1 MQLQQQLLTTPQST
15 PSINK
20 KNCNAHPLSNP
31 NHPGRVHR
39 HTDKLPSRINQSE
52 SVKCKNDT
60 VSSPNSHK
68 NVNKP
73 HKVHPLSNP
82 NHPGR
87 LHRHTDKLPNGINQ
101 GESVGCGK
109 PSNSHKNANKPHK
122 VHPLSNPNHPG
133 RVHRHTDKL
142 PSPITGSSG
151 ENTVCKRNE
160 TKKIVCTM
168 SLNQQPHRFY
178 PLSNPIQVHKKSSN
192 ETICVFKE
200 AVVSC

>member
-1 MQLQQQLLTTPQST
+1 MPITG
-15 PSINK
+15 N
-20 KNCNAHPLSNP
+20 
-31 NHPGRVHR
+31 G
-39 HTDKLPSRINQSE
+39 
-52 SVKCKNDT
+52 SVKHSQIVICPGNGIPERIVCGMGLNPKHHN
-60 VSSPNSHK
+60 
-68 NVNKP
+68 
-73 HKVHPLSNP
+73 VHPLSNP

-101 GESVGCGK
+101 SESVGCGK

-160 TKKIVCTM
+160 PKKIVCTM